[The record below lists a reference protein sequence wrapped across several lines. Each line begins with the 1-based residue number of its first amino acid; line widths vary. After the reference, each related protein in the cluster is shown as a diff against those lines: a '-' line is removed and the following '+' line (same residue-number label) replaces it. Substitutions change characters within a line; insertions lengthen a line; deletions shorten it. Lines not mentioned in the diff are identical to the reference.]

1 MTKSGKIWLGVL
13 TFLPVLFM
21 ILYILLFLG
30 TLFYSFSEMEGTYD
44 NGAGSLVSGIWIAVL
59 CLFLGVL
66 LNIGLLVYYI
76 LHAYKNEKFDNTL
89 KLIWILVFLF
99 GNGIGTIVYYFV
111 EIVPSGRKT
120 SD

>member
-1 MTKSGKIWLGVL
+1 MDGTHNDGVG
-13 TFLPVLFM
+13 F
-21 ILYILLFLG
+21 
-30 TLFYSFSEMEGTYD
+30 
-44 NGAGSLVSGIWIAVL
+44 LVSGIWVAVL
-59 CLFLGVL
+59 CLILAVL

-111 EIVPSGRKT
+111 EIVPNGRKT